1 MGNVIPELF
10 FKSAAEFKDKTAFNY
25 FDQTWK
31 TITYDDLLRNAKG
44 IASWLILNGIQKG
57 DRIAIVSENR
67 PEWGTAYLAISLS
80 GAIAVPI
87 DAQLGPDEIRNLL
100 ADSEAKV
107 LFHSAKT
114 EGNVRQAVS
123 AIAYGRSL
131 SVTLISF
138 DSPEFSEILKTKE
151 SGQYPE
157 IIGRRCCINHLYLR
171 NYGQAERR
179 DAHP

>member
-10 FKSAAEFKDKTAFNY
+10 FKSASEFKDKTAFNY

-31 TITYDDLLRNAKG
+31 TITYDGLLRNAKG

-67 PEWGTAYLAISLS
+67 PAWGTAYLAISLS

-87 DAQLGPDEIRNLL
+87 DAQLGTDEIRNLL
-100 ADSEAKV
+100 ADSESKV
-107 LFHSAKT
+107 LFHSTKT
-114 EGNVRQAVS
+114 EGNARQAAS
-123 AIAYGRSL
+123 EIADSPSF

-138 DSPEFSEILKTKE
+138 DSPEFGDIQTT
-151 SGQYPE
+151 PE
-157 IIGRRCCINHLYLR
+157 VRPNTLSYQKKMLHQSSIPPELR
-171 NYGQAERR
+171 ASRK
-179 DAHP
+179 A